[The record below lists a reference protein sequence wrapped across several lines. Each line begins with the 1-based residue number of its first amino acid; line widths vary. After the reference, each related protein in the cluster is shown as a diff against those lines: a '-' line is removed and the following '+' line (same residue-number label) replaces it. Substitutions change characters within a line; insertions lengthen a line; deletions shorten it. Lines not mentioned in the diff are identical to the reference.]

1 MKDTRAIGLK
11 KSFKKYLVVKK
22 NYRIFIKHWGCKDS
36 PISSLKDCK
45 LYIVDSFYIV
55 HDRRLWWV

>member
-22 NYRIFIKHWGCKDS
+22 NYRIFIKQWREIFK
-36 PISSLKDCK
+36 SSLKDCK
-45 LYIVDSFYIV
+45 LYIVDLFYIV

>member
-1 MKDTRAIGLK
+1 LIGSPENK
-11 KSFKKYLVVKK
+11 IDVS
-22 NYRIFIKHWGCKDS
+22 CKDS

-45 LYIVDSFYIV
+45 LYIVDLFYIV